1 MNGTPPGDGDL
12 SGISGAG
19 ARARDDVMAMIRAS
33 LAAADPWALTR
44 GKLRLAAADPW
55 ALMQVNL
62 PLKGDAITIVNTMLL
77 RDAFCGIYVIG
88 AGKAAASMAAAVED
102 AFGDLIIDGLII
114 VKDGYRT
121 VETSRIEIIEA
132 AHPVPD
138 ERGAEGARRIL
149 ELAAKAGSR
158 GDPAP
163 LEGIIARPGRAI
175 LICLVSGGG
184 SSLLT
189 LPADGLTLEDIQ
201 QTTTALLRSGA
212 PIEEIN
218 TVRKHLT
225 LASGGKVAQA
235 AEGAMVFTLI
245 ISDVIGDDLG
255 VIASGPTFPDYTT
268 YRNAITVLELRG
280 LLESVPD
287 RVVEHLRAGEA
298 EEKQQDLMDV
308 FARRDAIRNDGNF
321 YILGSNRTALEA
333 AAATASMM
341 GYRVF
346 MLDEPLTGEA
356 REAAAELVDRAIG
369 LAAGNQQTGGSSDPE
384 GQQEPARGICVLA
397 GGETTV
403 TVTGCGSGGRA
414 QEFALAAALAIE
426 GRDDI
431 LAFAFGTD
439 GTDGFTDA
447 AGAMADGTTVARAKA
462 MGLDPAR
469 HLRDNDSFPFF
480 SALGDLI
487 ITGPTG
493 TNVNDI
499 YGVMINP

>member
-1 MNGTPPGDGDL
+1 
-12 SGISGAG
+12 
-19 ARARDDVMAMIRAS
+19 MAMVRAS

-44 GKLRLAAADPW
+44 EKLSVKPADPW
-55 ALMQVNL
+55 SLVQAKL
-62 PLKGDAITIVNTMLL
+62 PPGGDAITIVDTGLL

-102 AFGDLIIDGLII
+102 AFGDLIIDGLVI

-163 LEGIIARPGRAI
+163 SEGVLTRPGRAI

-189 LPADGLTLEDIQ
+189 LPADGLSLEDIR

-255 VIASGPTFPDYTT
+255 VIASGPTFPDHTT

-280 LLESVPD
+280 LLESVPSN
-287 RVVEHLRAGEA
+287 VVEHLRAGEDW
-298 EEKQQDLMDV
+298 EMRQDWKEAY
-308 FARRDAIRNDGNF
+308 ARRQAIMRDGSF
-321 YILGSNRTALEA
+321 YILGANRTALEA

-346 MLDEPLTGEA
+346 TLEEPLTGEA
-356 REAAAELVDRAIG
+356 REAAAELVERAIG
-369 LAAGNQQTGGSSDPE
+369 LAAGDQPSGDQPSGGSRDSN
-384 GQQEPARGICVLA
+384 GQQAPARGICVLA

-403 TVTGCGSGGRA
+403 TVTGCGTGGRA
-414 QEFALAAALAIE
+414 QEFALAAALELSSRDNTEDRE
-426 GRDDI
+426 GRENI
-431 LAFAFGTD
+431 SVFAFGTD

-447 AGAMADGTTVARAKA
+447 AGAMVDGTTVARAHA
-462 MGLDPAR
+462 LGLDPLL
-469 HLRDNDSFPFF
+469 HLRDNDSHPLF

-487 ITGPTG
+487 VTGPTG

-499 YGVMINP
+499 YGVIFRA